1 MRGAPETVQQT
12 KLWGHAPRHALEG
25 NNESPQNNVK
35 IYVVELAIG
44 VKFLEPPVN
53 HPLPD
58 RRAVSNDFIVLR
70 RAPMAKTVT
79 VTLDGRTV
87 QAPEGSTILD
97 VAKRE
102 GVYIPTLCYTHL
114 LRPLENCR
122 LCVVA
127 VEGEKQFKAACST
140 PIREGMVI
148 RTSGQDLSQTRKLLL
163 ELLLDTHYGDCVAP
177 CSVTCPANVDIQG
190 YLALI
195 RHGEYL
201 EAVRLIKEKIPMP
214 ATIGRVCPHPCEG
227 ACRRHLVDE
236 PVNINHCKRF
246 VADFEMKSG
255 IRILPQVPPDTGH
268 HVAVVGG
275 GPAGLSAAY
284 YLRALGHGVTIFEAR
299 EKLGGMLRYGIPE
312 YRLPKK
318 ILDWEIEGI
327 LSLGVKVRTGV
338 VWGRDFTLDDL
349 KKEGFGAIF
358 LAIGAWASRKLGI
371 VGEELE
377 GVESGV
383 DFLENIAAGRPVKVG
398 RRVVVI
404 GGGNVAIDA
413 ARSALRLGAE
423 KVTILYRRSRKEMP
437 ASHEEIEAAEAEGV
451 EIHLLA
457 APTRVVGDNGHVR
470 QLEFI
475 RMELGEPDASGRRR
489 PVPVE
494 GSETLLD
501 VDQVISA
508 IGQYPVVLTPDQD
521 PSMEKIPI
529 TRWSTIG
536 GDPRSMHTGA
546 EMIFVGGDLFR
557 GPMTVVAALADGRK
571 AAYSLNRFFQAGKV
585 EPEPLH
591 FNISKGDLQHIDKE
605 PFGVYKVLPRERM
618 PEVEVSRRL
627 RNFME
632 VELGF
637 DEAQAKR
644 EAERCLVCGCS
655 AAFDCRLRELMNEF
669 QVDWREQPS
678 KKIHFQRVA
687 AVDTHPVIALDP
699 NKCIRCERCYVA
711 CQTFQCS
718 NAIDFK
724 DWPRFNQNCVSCGL
738 CVDLCPTGALMERRQ
753 GRAVERLDWNS
764 VPSHCIHCGYA
775 CELDLKVK
783 GERLVW
789 IADGRDTVPNRA
801 STCSKGRFRAYDD
814 HWRGR
819 RVSRPLVRENGELR
833 EVSWGKAIEL
843 TLQGLRAAA
852 QKHGPESVG
861 ALGSPRLTCEGLY
874 LLQKWMRTRLGTP
887 FVDALGRKSAE
898 AALKHAL
905 VPDGKPGLVPP
916 MAQLAQAHAIL
927 LVGDGV
933 EERNPVTVT
942 SIRRALHN
950 GRVPLWGIGR
960 MPAGLERLAALT
972 CAAEVEKWPDLLAG
986 VALQYAEKSGE
997 KAVDQLKHILGTDA
1011 PEAIRSV
1018 TLGASEKN
1026 ALERLANGMGAVGG
1040 VAVVLDLSALERLSE
1055 SDIDRTVR
1063 AAKALVSIMKRMV
1076 KKDGAGLYLAAP
1088 YANAIG
1094 ACLAGM
1100 SPRLLPGWLSLDDP
1114 NTRTV
1119 VGQLWENAE
1128 IPEAPAGGVMEAVR
1142 SGRIRALYLQESV
1155 LLEETSAQD
1164 LEALSRVEFLVL
1176 QENILGPAAQWA
1188 HVVLP
1193 TAAFGEQ
1200 QGIIVNQEGRFL
1212 ALGKGLAQHGE
1223 SLPDWDVISRLMAAD
1238 GAPFPKTLDAVYQ
1251 EWAQLFFGGAVARW
1265 DLVAAEKKRLADV
1278 LGASESS

>member
-1 MRGAPETVQQT
+1 
-12 KLWGHAPRHALEG
+12 
-25 NNESPQNNVK
+25 
-35 IYVVELAIG
+35 
-44 VKFLEPPVN
+44 
-53 HPLPD
+53 
-58 RRAVSNDFIVLR
+58 
-70 RAPMAKTVT
+70 MAKTVT
-79 VTLDGRTV
+79 VTLDGKTV
-87 QAPEGSTILD
+87 QAQEGSTILD

-102 GVYIPTLCYTHL
+102 GIHIPTLCYTHL

-140 PIREGMVI
+140 PVRDGMII
-148 RTSGQDLSQTRKLLL
+148 RTSGSDLAQTRKLLL

-190 YLALI
+190 YLALL

-214 ATIGRVCPHPCEG
+214 ATIGRVCPHPCES

-246 VADFEMKSG
+246 LADFEIKSG
-255 IRILPQVPPDTGH
+255 VRILPQVPPDTGH

-327 LSLGVKVRTGV
+327 LSLGVHVRTGV

-457 APTRVVGDNGHVR
+457 APTRVLGDNGR
-470 QLEFI
+470 AQQLEFI

-501 VDQVISA
+501 ADQVISA
-508 IGQYPVVLTPDQD
+508 IGQYPVLLTPDQD
-521 PSMEKIPI
+521 PSMEKIPV

-546 EMIFVGGDLFR
+546 EMVFVGGDLFR

-571 AAYSLNRFFQAGKV
+571 AAYSLNRFFQTGRV

-591 FNISKGDLQHIDKE
+591 FNISKGNLDQIDKE
-605 PFGVYKVLPRERM
+605 PFGVYKVIPRERM
-618 PEVEVSRRL
+618 PELEVSQRVK
-627 RNFME
+627 NFVE

-637 DEAQAKR
+637 DEAKAHR

-687 AVDTHPVIALDP
+687 AIDTHPVIALDP

-718 NAIDFK
+718 DAIDFK
-724 DWPRFNQNCVSCGL
+724 DWPRFNAKCVSCGL

-753 GRAVERLDWNS
+753 GRPVERLDWTS
-764 VPSHCIHCGYA
+764 VPTHCIHCGYG

-783 GERLVW
+783 GQRLVW

-801 STCSKGRFRAYDD
+801 STCRRGRFRAYDD
-814 HWRGR
+814 HWRGQR
-819 RVSRPLVRENGELR
+819 ATRPMVRENGELK
-833 EVSWGKAIEL
+833 EVSWGRAVEAAV
-843 TLQGLRAAA
+843 QGLRAVA
-852 QKHGPESVG
+852 QKHGLTSVG
-861 ALGSPRLTCEGLY
+861 ALGSPRYTCEGLY
-874 LLQKWMRTRLGTP
+874 LLQKWMRTRFGTP
-887 FVDALGRKSAE
+887 YVDTLGRKTAE
-898 AALKHAL
+898 AALRHAL
-905 VPDGKPGLVPP
+905 IPTERPSVVHP
-916 MAQLAQAHAIL
+916 MSDLAQAQGIL
-927 LVGDGV
+927 LIGERM
-933 EERNPVTVT
+933 EETNPVTVT
-942 SIRRALHN
+942 AVRRSVRS
-950 GRVPLWGIGR
+950 GRTPLWSLGQLPESLR
-960 MPAGLERLAALT
+960 AMAAVD
-972 CAAEVEKWPDLLAG
+972 CGAQAKNWPQLLASL
-986 VALQYAEKSGE
+986 AMQYAEKIGE
-997 KAVDQLKHILGTDA
+997 KAVDLLK
-1011 PEAIRSV
+1011 E
-1018 TLGASEKN
+1018 TLGEEILEALRAAPLEAVEKN
-1026 ALERLANGMGAVGG
+1026 ALEGVVRGMSAVGG
-1040 VAVVLDLSALERLSE
+1040 VAVVLDLAALEGLSE
-1055 SDIDRTVR
+1055 PEIDHAIKAVQ
-1063 AAKALVSIMKRMV
+1063 ALVSIMKEHA
-1076 KKDGAGLYLAAP
+1076 KKDGSGLFLAAP
-1088 YANAIG
+1088 YANAVG
-1094 ACLAGM
+1094 ACLVGM
-1100 SPRLLPGWLSLDDP
+1100 NPKMLPGRVSFEDAEAVARLRELWDGASIPQCPALD
-1114 NTRTV
+1114 V
-1119 VGQLWENAE
+1119 
-1128 IPEAPAGGVMEAVR
+1128 PEALQEGHF
-1142 SGRIRALYLQESV
+1142 RALLLQDSALWQEGLPQVWES
-1155 LLEETSAQD
+1155 
-1164 LEALSRVEFLVL
+1164 LSRLDFLVL
-1176 QENILGPAAQWA
+1176 QDNLLGPAAQWA

-1200 QGIIVNQEGRFL
+1200 EGIMINQEGRLL
-1212 ALGKGLAQHGE
+1212 ALHQALGRNGE
-1223 SLPDWDVISRLMAAD
+1223 SLPDWDGISRLMAAD
-1238 GAPFPKTLDAVYQ
+1238 GAAFPKSLDSVYQ
-1251 EWAQLFFGGAVARW
+1251 EWARLFFDGAVADW
-1265 DLVAAEKKRLADV
+1265 NKAAAEKQRLAN
-1278 LGASESS
+1278 LLAKA

>member
-1 MRGAPETVQQT
+1 
-12 KLWGHAPRHALEG
+12 
-25 NNESPQNNVK
+25 
-35 IYVVELAIG
+35 
-44 VKFLEPPVN
+44 
-53 HPLPD
+53 
-58 RRAVSNDFIVLR
+58 
-70 RAPMAKTVT
+70 MAKTVT

-87 QAPEGSTILD
+87 QAQEGSTILE

-140 PIREGMVI
+140 PVRDGMVI
-148 RTSGQDLSQTRKLLL
+148 RTSGNDLAQTRKLLL

-190 YLALI
+190 YLALL
-195 RHGEYL
+195 RHREYL

-214 ATIGRVCPHPCEG
+214 ATIGRVCPHPCEA

-246 VADFEMKSG
+246 LADFEMKSG
-255 IRILPQVPPDTGH
+255 VRILPEVPPDTGH
-268 HVAVVGG
+268 HVAVIGG

-284 YLRALGHGVTIFEAR
+284 YLRAMGHGVTIFEAR

-338 VWGRDFTLDDL
+338 VWGRDFTLDDV

-371 VGEELE
+371 VGEELQ

-383 DFLENIAAGRPVKVG
+383 EFLENIAAGRPIKVG

-457 APTRVVGDNGHVR
+457 APTRVLGDNGHVR

-494 GSETLLD
+494 GSETLLGT
-501 VDQVISA
+501 DQVISA
-508 IGQYPVVLTPDQD
+508 IGQYPLVLTPDQD
-521 PSMEKIPI
+521 PGMDQIPI

-546 EMIFVGGDLFR
+546 EMVFVGGDLFR

-571 AAYSLNRFFQAGKV
+571 AAYSINRFFQAGRV

-591 FNISKGDLQHIDKE
+591 FNISKGTLDQIDKE
-605 PFGVYKVLPRERM
+605 PFGVYKVIPRERM

-627 RNFME
+627 KTFME

-637 DEAQAKR
+637 DEAQAHR

-687 AVDTHPVIALDP
+687 AIDTHPVIALDP

-711 CQTFQCS
+711 CQSVQCS
-718 NAIDFK
+718 DAIDFK
-724 DWPRFNQNCVSCGL
+724 DWPKFNARCVSCGL

-753 GRAVERLDWNS
+753 GHPVERLDWTS
-764 VPSHCIHCGYA
+764 VPTHCIHCGYG
-775 CELDLKVK
+775 CEVDLKVK
-783 GERLVW
+783 GQRLVW
-789 IADGRDTVPNRA
+789 IADGRDTPPNLA
-801 STCSKGRFRAYDD
+801 CTCRKGRFKAYDD
-814 HWRGR
+814 HWRGQ
-819 RVSRPLVRENGELR
+819 RVARPMVRENGELK
-833 EVSWGKAIEL
+833 EVSWGRAVEAAV
-843 TLQGLRAAA
+843 QGLRAVA
-852 QKHGPESVG
+852 QKHGPASVG
-861 ALGSPRLTCEGLY
+861 ALGSPQSTCEGLY
-874 LLQKWMRTRLGTP
+874 LLQKWMRTRFATP
-887 FVDALGRKSAE
+887 FVDTLGRKSAQT
-898 AALKHAL
+898 ALQLTLIPGSEPPL
-905 VPDGKPGLVPP
+905 VPA
-916 MAQLAQAHAIL
+916 MAELAHAQAL
-927 LVGDGV
+927 LIVGDRL
-933 EERNPVTVT
+933 EETNPVTET
-942 SIRRALHN
+942 SVRRAVRS
-950 GRVPLWGIGR
+950 GRVPLWSIGR
-960 MPAGLERLAALT
+960 LPESLRGMSAAA
-972 CAAEVEKWPDLLAG
+972 CSADVKKWPQLLAG
-986 VALQYAEKSGE
+986 LAMKYAEKKGE
-997 KAVDQLKHILGTDA
+997 KALEHLKEILGR
-1011 PEAIRSV
+1011 EALESLQSV
-1018 TLGASEKN
+1018 TLEVSEKN
-1026 ALERLANGMGAVGG
+1026 ALESIVHGMSAVNG
-1040 VAVVLDLSALERLSE
+1040 VAVVLDLASLEQLSE
-1055 SDIDRTVR
+1055 PEIHLAVK
-1063 AAKALVSIMKRMV
+1063 AAKALVSMMQRQ
-1076 KKDGAGLYLAAP
+1076 AGKNGSGLFLAAP

-1094 ACLAGM
+1094 ACLVGM
-1100 SPRLLPGWLSLDDP
+1100 SPTLLPGGVSFDDASAVARVRELWDDAP
-1114 NTRTV
+1114 IPSASPEGVLEV
-1119 VGQLWENAE
+1119 VR
-1128 IPEAPAGGVMEAVR
+1128 AGR
-1142 SGRIRALYLQESV
+1142 LRALYLQDSA
-1155 LLEETSAQD
+1155 LLEAFSPQD
-1164 LEALSRVEFLVL
+1164 WEESIRRLEFLVI
-1176 QENILGPAAQWA
+1176 QENIFGPAAQWA
-1188 HVVLP
+1188 HVHLP
-1193 TAAFGEQ
+1193 AAAFGEQ
-1200 QGIIVNQEGRFL
+1200 DGIVVNQEGRL
-1212 ALGKGLAQHGE
+1212 LTLQKALGQHGE
-1223 SLPDWDVISRLMAAD
+1223 SVPDWEGISRLMAAD
-1238 GAPFPKTLDAVYQ
+1238 GAPFPKNLNAVYQ
-1251 EWAQLFFGGAVARW
+1251 EWAKLFFDGAVAHW
-1265 DLVAAEKKRLADV
+1265 DRAAREKKRLTDLLAK
-1278 LGASESS
+1278 G

>member
-1 MRGAPETVQQT
+1 
-12 KLWGHAPRHALEG
+12 
-25 NNESPQNNVK
+25 
-35 IYVVELAIG
+35 
-44 VKFLEPPVN
+44 
-53 HPLPD
+53 
-58 RRAVSNDFIVLR
+58 
-70 RAPMAKTVT
+70 MAKTVT
-79 VTLDGRTV
+79 VTMDGRTV
-87 QAPEGSTILD
+87 QASEGSTILD

-140 PIREGMVI
+140 PVAEGMVI
-148 RTSGQDLSQTRKLLL
+148 RTAGPDLAQTRKLLL

-255 IRILPQVPPDTGH
+255 MRILPEVPHETGH

-318 ILDWEIEGI
+318 ILDWEIDGI
-327 LSLGVKVRTGV
+327 LSLGVRVRTGV

-371 VGEELE
+371 VGEELD
-377 GVESGV
+377 GVVSGV
-383 DFLENIAAGRPVKVG
+383 DFLENIGAGKPVKVG

-451 EIHLLA
+451 DIHLLA
-457 APTRVVGDNGHVR
+457 APTRVLGDNGHVR
-470 QLEFI
+470 QLEYI

-489 PVPVE
+489 PVPVQ

-521 PSMEKIPI
+521 PGMEKIPI

-591 FNISKGDLQHIDKE
+591 FNISKGDLQQIDKE
-605 PFGVYKVLPRERM
+605 PFGVYKVIPRERM
-618 PEVEVSRRL
+618 PEVDVSRRL
-627 RNFME
+627 KNFME
-632 VELGF
+632 VELGL

-687 AVDTHPVIALDP
+687 AIDTHPVIALDP

-711 CQTFQCS
+711 CRTFQCS
-718 NAIDFK
+718 DAIDFK
-724 DWPRFNQNCVSCGL
+724 DWPRFNDKCVSCGL

-753 GRAVERLDWNS
+753 GRPVERLDWAS
-764 VPSHCIHCGYA
+764 VPTHCIQCGYG
-775 CELDLKVK
+775 CEVDLKVK

-789 IADGRDTVPNRA
+789 IADGRDTAPNRA
-801 STCSKGRFRAYDD
+801 STCRRGRFRAYDD
-814 HWRGR
+814 HWRGK
-819 RVSRPLVRENGELR
+819 RVTKPLVRENGELR
-833 EVSWGKAIEL
+833 ETTWGRAMEVA
-843 TLQGLRAAA
+843 LQGLKAASE
-852 QKHGPESVG
+852 KHGPQTVA
-861 ALGSPRLTCEGLY
+861 ALGSPRFSCESLY
-874 LLQKWMRTRLGTP
+874 LLQRWMRTRFRTP
-887 FVDALGRKSAE
+887 HVDTLGRKSAE
-898 AALKHAL
+898 AALRFGL
-905 VPDGKPGLVPP
+905 LPDGMPPLSAP
-916 MAQLAQAHAIL
+916 MADLAKAQAVF
-927 LVGDGV
+927 LVGEKL
-933 EERNPVTVT
+933 EETNPVTAT
-942 SIRRALHN
+942 SIRRAVRQNRASLWSL
-950 GRVPLWGIGR
+950 GRIAPTLR
-960 MPAGLERLAALT
+960 ETAAAL
-972 CAAEVEKWPDLLAG
+972 CEADIEKWPELLTCLA
-986 VALQYAEKSGE
+986 VQYAEKVGE
-997 KAVDQLKHILGTDA
+997 KALEELKAILGAETVDSQKTFCLETA
-1011 PEAIRSV
+1011 
-1018 TLGASEKN
+1018 EKN
-1026 ALERLANGMGAVGG
+1026 VLERMVNGMSAVGG
-1040 VAVVLDLSALERLSE
+1040 VSVVVDLASLERLDAE
-1055 SDIDRTVR
+1055 GVER
-1063 AAKALVSIMKRMV
+1063 ALRALKALVSLMKRAAR
-1076 KKDGAGLYLAAP
+1076 KDGAGLFFAAP
-1088 YANAIG
+1088 YANAVG
-1094 ACLAGM
+1094 ACLVGM
-1100 SPRLLPGWLSLDDP
+1100 TPNRLPGWTAFDDTQGVARVRELWDGVVFPESPGKDVLD
-1114 NTRTV
+1114 
-1119 VGQLWENAE
+1119 
-1128 IPEAPAGGVMEAVR
+1128 AVR
-1142 SGRIRALYLQESV
+1142 AGQIRALYLQESA
-1155 LLEETSAQD
+1155 LLGEVSAQS
-1164 LEALSRVEFLVL
+1164 LEPLSRLDFLVL
-1176 QENILGPAAQWA
+1176 QENLLGPASQWA
-1188 HVVLP
+1188 QVVLP

-1200 QGIIVNQEGRFL
+1200 AGIIVNQEGRL
-1212 ALGKGLAQHGE
+1212 LMLQRALGRAGE
-1223 SLPDWDVISRLMAAD
+1223 SLPDWDVLCRLMAAD

-1251 EWAQLFFGGAVARW
+1251 EWAKLFFGGAVDGW
-1265 DLVAAEKKRLADV
+1265 DQAAVQKKRLADI
-1278 LGASESS
+1278 LPS

>member
-1 MRGAPETVQQT
+1 MLHTLVAPFGELPAVRRGGGRGKAIQGGLQHPGLGRDGHPHGGPGSRPNPKTPSGIAPGYS
-12 KLWGHAPRHALEG
+12 L
-25 NNESPQNNVK
+25 
-35 IYVVELAIG
+35 
-44 VKFLEPPVN
+44 
-53 HPLPD
+53 
-58 RRAVSNDFIVLR
+58 RRLR
-70 RAPMAKTVT
+70 RA
-79 VTLDGRTV
+79 
-87 QAPEGSTILD
+87 
-97 VAKRE
+97 
-102 GVYIPTLCYTHL
+102 
-114 LRPLENCR
+114 
-122 LCVVA
+122 
-127 VEGEKQFKAACST
+127 
-140 PIREGMVI
+140 
-148 RTSGQDLSQTRKLLL
+148 
-163 ELLLDTHYGDCVAP
+163 

-255 IRILPQVPPDTGH
+255 LRILPEVPPDTGH

-383 DFLENIAAGRPVKVG
+383 DFLENIAAGKSVKVG
-398 RRVVVI
+398 RRVVII

-457 APTRVVGDNGHVR
+457 APTRVLGDNGHVR

-521 PSMEKIPI
+521 PGMEKIPI

-591 FNISKGDLQHIDKE
+591 FNISKGDLQQIDKE
-605 PFGVYKVLPRERM
+605 PFGVYKVIPRERM

-627 RNFME
+627 QNFME

-687 AVDTHPVIALDP
+687 AIDTHPVIALDP

-718 NAIDFK
+718 HAIDFK
-724 DWPRFNQNCVSCGL
+724 DWPRFNDKCVSCGL

-753 GRAVERLDWNS
+753 GRPVERLDWAS
-764 VPSHCIHCGYA
+764 VPTHCIHCGLG
-775 CELDLKVK
+775 CEVDLKVK

-789 IADGRDTVPNRA
+789 IADGRDAAPNRA
-801 STCSKGRFRAYDD
+801 STCRKGRFRAYDD
-814 HWRGR
+814 HWRGK
-819 RVSRPLVRENGELR
+819 RVSTPMIRENGALR
-833 EVSWGKAIEL
+833 ETTWGRAMEAAI
-843 TLQGLRAAA
+843 QGLKAAA
-852 QKHGPESVG
+852 EKHGPQAVG
-861 ALGSPRLTCEGLY
+861 ALGSPRLTCEALY
-874 LLQKWMRTRLGTP
+874 LLQRWMRTRFRTP
-887 FVDALGRKSAE
+887 HVDALGRKTAE
-898 AALKHAL
+898 AALRYGL
-905 VPDGKPGLVPP
+905 LPDGKAPLTPP
-916 MAQLAQAHAIL
+916 MAELAKAQAVFL
-927 LVGDGV
+927 LGENLD
-933 EERNPVTVT
+933 ESNPVTAT
-942 SIRRALHN
+942 SVRRAVRQN
-950 GRVPLWGIGR
+950 RASLWAIGR
-960 MPAGLERLAALT
+960 LPESLRGTDAASLG
-972 CAAEVEKWPDLLAG
+972 ADVEKWPDLLTCLA
-986 VALQYAEKSGE
+986 AQYAEKSGE
-997 KAVDQLKHILGTDA
+997 RALEELKAVLGVSTIDA
-1011 PEAIRSV
+1011 VKAVCLE
-1018 TLGASEKN
+1018 ASERN
-1026 ALERLANGMGAVGG
+1026 VLERIVNGMAAVGG
-1040 VAVVLDLSALERLSE
+1040 VAVVVDLSALERLPQ
-1055 SDIDRTVR
+1055 DAVDRTVR
-1063 AAKALVSIMKRMV
+1063 AAAALVSAMRRGV
-1076 KKDGAGLYLAAP
+1076 KKDGAGLYFAAP
-1088 YANAIG
+1088 YANAVG
-1094 ACLAGM
+1094 ACLVGM
-1100 SPRLLPGWLSLDDP
+1100 TPNRLPGWTALDDP
-1114 NTRTV
+1114 AGIARIRE
-1119 VGQLWENAE
+1119 LWDGAAL
-1128 IPEAPAGGVMEAVR
+1128 PDSLGKGVLEAVQE
-1142 SGRIRALYLQESV
+1142 GRIRALYLQESV
-1155 LLEETSAQD
+1155 LLEGAAAQSLD
-1164 LEALSRVEFLVL
+1164 ALGRLDFLVL
-1176 QENILGPAAQWA
+1176 QENILGPASQWA

-1200 QGIIVNQEGRFL
+1200 SGIIVNQEGRL
-1212 ALGKGLAQHGE
+1212 LTLEKGLARQGE
-1223 SLPDWDVISRLMAAD
+1223 SLPDWDVLCRLMAAD
-1238 GAPFPKTLDAVYQ
+1238 GAPFPKTLAAVYQ
-1251 EWAQLFFGGAVARW
+1251 EWAKLFFGGAMEAW
-1265 DLVAAEKKRLADV
+1265 DQAAADKRRLAD
-1278 LGASESS
+1278 LLQP

>member
-1 MRGAPETVQQT
+1 
-12 KLWGHAPRHALEG
+12 
-25 NNESPQNNVK
+25 
-35 IYVVELAIG
+35 
-44 VKFLEPPVN
+44 
-53 HPLPD
+53 
-58 RRAVSNDFIVLR
+58 
-70 RAPMAKTVT
+70 MAKTVT

-87 QAPEGSTILD
+87 QAQEGSTILD
-97 VAKRE
+97 VARRE

-140 PIREGMVI
+140 PVRDGMII
-148 RTSGQDLSQTRKLLL
+148 RTSGQDLAQTRKLLL

-190 YLALI
+190 YLALL

-246 VADFEMKSG
+246 LADFEMKSG
-255 IRILPQVPPDTGH
+255 VRILPQVPGETGH

-338 VWGRDFTLDDL
+338 TWGRDFTLDDL

-383 DFLENIAAGRPVKVG
+383 DFLENISAGRPVKVG

-413 ARSALRLGAE
+413 ARSALRLGSE

-457 APTRVVGDNGHVR
+457 APTRVLGENGHVR

-521 PSMEKIPI
+521 PGMEKIPI

-571 AAYSLNRFFQAGKV
+571 AAYSLNRFFQAGRV

-591 FNISKGDLQHIDKE
+591 FNISKGDLAHIDKE
-605 PFGVYKVLPRERM
+605 PFGVYKVIPRERM

-627 RNFME
+627 KNFME

-687 AVDTHPVIALDP
+687 AIDTHPVIALDP

-718 NAIDFK
+718 DAIDFK
-724 DWPRFNQNCVSCGL
+724 DWPKFNAKCVSCGL

-753 GRAVERLDWNS
+753 GRPVERLDWTS
-764 VPSHCIHCGYA
+764 VPTHCVHCGYG

-789 IADGRDTVPNRA
+789 IADGRDTLPNRA
-801 STCSKGRFRAYDD
+801 STCSKGRFRSYDD
-814 HWRGR
+814 HWRGQR
-819 RVSRPLVRENGELR
+819 ATHPMVRENGELK
-833 EVSWGKAIEL
+833 EVSWGKAVEAA
-843 TLQGLRAAA
+843 LQGLRAVA
-852 QKHGPESVG
+852 QKHGPESIG
-861 ALGSPRLTCEGLY
+861 ALGSPRLSCEGLY
-874 LLQKWMRTRLGTP
+874 LLQKWMRTRFSTP
-887 FVDALGRKSAE
+887 FVDTLGRKTAE
-898 AALKHAL
+898 AVLQHAL
-905 VPDGKPGLVPP
+905 IPKGGTPLVPS
-916 MAQLAQAHAIL
+916 MAELAHAQAIL
-927 LVGDGV
+927 YVGERL
-933 EERNPVTVT
+933 EETNPVTVT
-942 SIRRALHN
+942 SIRRAVRNAH
-950 GRVPLWGIGR
+950 VPLWGLGR
-960 MPAGLERLAALT
+960 LSESLRPMAALSY
-972 CAAEVEKWPDLLAG
+972 AAEVKRWPDLLACL
-986 VALQYAEKSGE
+986 ALQYAEKTGE
-997 KAVDQLKHILGTDA
+997 KALECLKDLWGSQTH
-1011 PEAIRSV
+1011 EAVKKVSLETFER
-1018 TLGASEKN
+1018 N
-1026 ALERLANGMGAVGG
+1026 ALESLVHGMSAVGG
-1040 VAVVLDLSALERLSE
+1040 VAVVLDLASLEQLSE
-1055 SDIDRTVR
+1055 PDIDRAVQAVT
-1063 AAKALVSIMKRMV
+1063 ALVSVMKRQV
-1076 KKDGAGLYLAAP
+1076 RKDGAGLFPAAP
-1088 YANAIG
+1088 YANAMG
-1094 ACLAGM
+1094 ACLVGM
-1100 SPRLLPGWLSLDDP
+1100 SPKTLPGWISFDHGPDVAKLRALWDD
-1114 NTRTV
+1114 
-1119 VGQLWENAE
+1119 
-1128 IPEAPAGGVMEAVR
+1128 APLPQGPGIGVMEALQK
-1142 SGRIRALYLQESV
+1142 GQIRALFLQDSA
-1155 LLEETSAQD
+1155 LLEEALAQD
-1164 LEALSRVEFLVL
+1164 LEALSRLEFLVV
-1176 QENILGPAAQWA
+1176 QENILGPATAWA

-1200 QGIIVNQEGRFL
+1200 EGIMINQEGRVL
-1212 ALGKGLAQHGE
+1212 ALQKALGRHGE
-1223 SLPDWDVISRLMAAD
+1223 SLPDWDGISRLMAAD

-1251 EWAQLFFGGAVARW
+1251 EWAKLFLGGVVSDWHAAAVK
-1265 DLVAAEKKRLADV
+1265 KKRLAD
-1278 LGASESS
+1278 LLAGA

>member
-1 MRGAPETVQQT
+1 M
-12 KLWGHAPRHALEG
+12 
-25 NNESPQNNVK
+25 S
-35 IYVVELAIG
+35 
-44 VKFLEPPVN
+44 
-53 HPLPD
+53 
-58 RRAVSNDFIVLR
+58 
-70 RAPMAKTVT
+70 KTVT
-79 VTLDGRTV
+79 VTMDGRTV

-102 GVYIPTLCYTHL
+102 GIHIPTLCYTHL

-140 PIREGMVI
+140 PVSDGMVI
-148 RTSGQDLSQTRKLLL
+148 RTSGPDLSQTRKLLL

-255 IRILPQVPPDTGH
+255 IRILPTPAPDTGH

-299 EKLGGMLRYGIPE
+299 DKLGGMLRYGIPE

-318 ILDWEIEGI
+318 ILDWEIDGI
-327 LSLGVKVRTGV
+327 LSLGVRVRTGV

-371 VGEELE
+371 VGEDLE

-383 DFLENIAAGRPVKVG
+383 DFLENIAAGKPVKVG

-457 APTRVVGDNGHVR
+457 APTRVLGDNGRAR

-521 PSMEKIPI
+521 PGMEKIPV

-571 AAYSLNRFFQAGKV
+571 AAYSLNRFFQAGRV

-591 FNISKGDLQHIDKE
+591 FNISKGDLQQIDKE
-605 PFGVYKVLPRERM
+605 PFGVYKVIPRERM

-627 RNFME
+627 QSFME

-687 AVDTHPVIALDP
+687 AIDTHPVIALDP

-711 CQTFQCS
+711 CRTFQCS

-724 DWPRFNQNCVSCGL
+724 DWPKFNDRCVSCGL

-753 GRAVERLDWNS
+753 GRPVERLDWAS
-764 VPSHCIHCGYA
+764 VPTHCIQCGYG
-775 CELDLKVK
+775 CEVDLKVK

-789 IADGRDTVPNRA
+789 IADGRDAAPNRA
-801 STCSKGRFRAYDD
+801 STCRRGRFRAYDD
-814 HWRGR
+814 HWRGK
-819 RVSRPLVRENGELR
+819 RVTKPLVRENGELR
-833 EVSWGKAIEL
+833 ETSWGKALE
-843 TLQGLRAAA
+843 TALQGLKAAA
-852 QKHGPESVG
+852 EKHGPHAVG
-861 ALGSPRLTCEGLY
+861 ALGSPRFSCEGLY
-874 LLQKWMRTRLGTP
+874 LLQRWMRTRFRTP
-887 FVDALGRKSAE
+887 YVDTLGRRSAE
-898 AALKHAL
+898 GALRYGL
-905 VPDGKPGLVPP
+905 LPDQGRSLAPP
-916 MAQLAQAHAIL
+916 MADLAQAPAVL
-927 LVGDGV
+927 LVADRI
-933 EERNPVTVT
+933 EDTNPVTVT
-942 SIRRALHN
+942 SIRRAVQQA
-950 GRVPLWGIGR
+950 RVPLWVFGR
-960 MPAGLERLAALT
+960 VPESLRGAPALVSAVDPA
-972 CAAEVEKWPDLLAG
+972 KWPDLLACLAVQCAEKLG
-986 VALQYAEKSGE
+986 DKAFDALQKVFGTDVVQTLKGVCLEPAEKNVLE
-997 KAVDQLKHILGTDA
+997 
-1011 PEAIRSV
+1011 SV
-1018 TLGASEKN
+1018 V
-1026 ALERLANGMGAVGG
+1026 NGIAAVGSAAL
-1040 VAVVLDLSALERLSE
+1040 VVDLAPLENLADAALHRSMQAARAVVSAMKS
-1055 SDIDRTVR
+1055 
-1063 AAKALVSIMKRMV
+1063 AA
-1076 KKDGAGLYLAAP
+1076 KKDGAGLFFAAP
-1088 YANAIG
+1088 YANAVG
-1094 ACLAGM
+1094 ACLVGM
-1100 SPRLLPGWLSLDDP
+1100 SPTRLPGWTSFDDAP
-1114 NTRTV
+1114 GVARIRE
-1119 VGQLWENAE
+1119 LWDGTELPAP
-1128 IPEAPAGGVMEAVR
+1128 PETGGLEAV
-1142 SGRIRALYLQESV
+1142 SAGRIRALYLQDSA
-1155 LLEETSAQD
+1155 LLEEASK
-1164 LEALSRVEFLVL
+1164 EALESLGRLEFLVL
-1176 QENILGPAAQWA
+1176 QENVLGPAASWA
-1188 HVVLP
+1188 QVVLP

-1200 QGIIVNQEGRFL
+1200 SGIIVNQEGRLLTL
-1212 ALGKGLAQHGE
+1212 AKGLAQQGE
-1223 SLPDWDVISRLMAAD
+1223 SFPDWDVLCRLMAAD
-1238 GAPFPKTLDAVYQ
+1238 GAPFPQTLEAVYQ
-1251 EWAQLFFGGAVARW
+1251 EWAALFFAGAVPAW
-1265 DLVAAEKKRLADV
+1265 DRAAAEKKRLAEI
-1278 LGASESS
+1278 LQ